1 MNRPSFFL
9 IIACVAGGSGVIL
22 GAFAAH
28 GLKDRLE
35 PRMLEIFQTGVHYQ
49 MIHALALLAVSL
61 AGSRLWPG
69 SWTAGACG
77 AWTLGILVFSGSLYL
92 LAVTGIR
99 WLGAIT
105 PIGGVAFIAGW
116 IMLALAAL
124 YGKSNG
130 PL

>member
-9 IIACVAGGSGVIL
+9 LIACVAGGLGVVL

-35 PRMLEIFQTGVHYQ
+35 PRMLEIFETGVRYQ

-61 AGSRLWPG
+61 AGSNFWPS
-69 SWTAGACG
+69 SWTASACW
-77 AWTLGILVFSGSLYL
+77 AWTVGILVFSGSLYL

-105 PIGGVAFIAGW
+105 PLGGIAFIAGW
-116 IMLALAAL
+116 ILLAGAAI
-124 YGKSNG
+124 YWKPGIN
-130 PL
+130 P